1 RIAIT
6 TVSEF
11 GRKLREEHGASL
23 PTFRGDWLDW
33 WSDGVASSAYETGL
47 NRGTHEILH
56 MAEMLGAWLHAGG
69 APWDAERLS
78 AIFEQS
84 TLYDEHTW
92 GAFSSIDAPT
102 ALFAKAQWNRK
113 ASFAYGAAAEAHD
126 VLARAAR
133 AFAATQGRLAGEGLF
148 NLGSLAPEEAY
159 PPSGAT
165 ELLVLNTLPW
175 ARTVLAE
182 EPEQRGGTAPAGFL
196 EMFFPRDVPWGG
208 NRPATPL
215 RRVRGEVPALGFAFL
230 PLSATAPAT
239 DLQVGPDLIENAYYR
254 VRIDPA
260 TGAVRE
266 WLDKDLGRDFA
277 GSYQGWGIGQYVY
290 EWVDSPLGRQELFA
304 GDFSHENFGVW
315 AANPPFRRVSADEVV
330 VRPPVIEQGRATL
343 SVEIKARGIRR
354 ATCTYSLDSQT
365 KTLAMDWLL
374 DKEHVTDPEAVFIAF
389 PFDLG
394 RPAFRAD
401 LNGIACTPGEDQL
414 AGSVQ
419 SWYPVGRW
427 VDVSD
432 QERGVTI
439 APLDAPLAHLGGITT
454 ARWTAAFDPEGP
466 TVMSWALNNHWMVN
480 FKASQGGEIPLRY
493 RLTTHDGPCDD
504 LAAARFGAEVA
515 TPALVL
521 RDYLRTG
528 TASGS
533 WLSISEGAGVLLT
546 AKPAENGDGMILR
559 LQSMRD
565 GAEDVPIRAM
575 ISPASACLTSPLEE
589 DGAPL
594 RIEGSTIYI
603 PVGARAV
610 RSARIRFTG

>member
-1 RIAIT
+1 IT

-208 NRPATPL
+208 NRPTTPL

-374 DKEHVTDPEAVFIAF
+374 DKEHVT
-389 PFDLG
+389 
-394 RPAFRAD
+394 
-401 LNGIACTPGEDQL
+401 
-414 AGSVQ
+414 
-419 SWYPVGRW
+419 
-427 VDVSD
+427 
-432 QERGVTI
+432 
-439 APLDAPLAHLGGITT
+439 
-454 ARWTAAFDPEGP
+454 
-466 TVMSWALNNHWMVN
+466 
-480 FKASQGGEIPLRY
+480 
-493 RLTTHDGPCDD
+493 
-504 LAAARFGAEVA
+504 
-515 TPALVL
+515 
-521 RDYLRTG
+521 
-528 TASGS
+528 
-533 WLSISEGAGVLLT
+533 
-546 AKPAENGDGMILR
+546 
-559 LQSMRD
+559 
-565 GAEDVPIRAM
+565 
-575 ISPASACLTSPLEE
+575 
-589 DGAPL
+589 
-594 RIEGSTIYI
+594 
-603 PVGARAV
+603 
-610 RSARIRFTG
+610 